1 MAKVSVAPYLIRAYH
16 QWMEDS
22 GLTPHILVDCSKAGV
37 VVPSPYIQQGKIVL
51 NIASEASSAL
61 VINNETVSFKAR
73 FDGKTQTISVP
84 TDAVLTIYAG
94 ENGEGMF
101 FEAGAQNT
109 EQDNDKKSNL
119 TLLD

>member
-1 MAKVSVAPYLIRAYH
+1 MAKASVAPYLIRAYH

-37 VVPSPYIQQGKIVL
+37 VVPTPYIQQGEIVL
-51 NIASEASSAL
+51 NIASEAASAL

-73 FDGKTQTISVP
+73 FDGETKAINVP
-84 TDAVLTIYAG
+84 VDAILTIYAG

-101 FEAGAQNT
+101 FEVDTQIK
-109 EQDNDKKSNL
+109 EQDSDKKPNL

>member
-37 VVPSPYIQQGKIVL
+37 VVPAPYIQQGKIVL
-51 NIASEASSAL
+51 NIASEATSAL
-61 VINNETVSFKAR
+61 VINNEAISFKAR

-101 FEAGAQNT
+101 FETDAQNK
-109 EQDNDKKSNL
+109 EQDNDKKPNL

>member
-1 MAKVSVAPYLIRAYH
+1 MLTVSVAPYLIRAYH

-22 GLTPHILVDCSKAGV
+22 GLTPHILVDCSKEGV

-51 NIASEASSAL
+51 NIANEATNSL
-61 VINNETVSFKAR
+61 VINNEIISFKTR
-73 FDGKTQTISVP
+73 FDGKSHSISVP
-84 TDAVLTIYAG
+84 TEAVLTIYAG

-101 FEAGAQNT
+101 FETDAQNT
-109 EQDNDKKSNL
+109 DKNTDKKPSL